1 MALISKKKIPFKISS
16 RLRKYLQKYGRERQ
30 LPLKYADL
38 LRYDNRIPLYDK
50 KGKDT
55 LWETVFYP
63 HFDMDEIYENLKI
76 IYADLKTDGD
86 ASVLKHLVV
95 DRVDICTYAN
105 TSPFRIRIIN
115 KVNDN
120 YDYFYIKNAD
130 ASRIYGLELEHLLS
144 PNVITYC
151 TYGETLV
158 EEHIAGITGD
168 LFMTHHLND
177 ANFNP
182 IRLTKEFIKFN
193 ERCFVR
199 LLGDMHSSNFVVIVT
214 PDFEDFH
221 YRIRAIDFDQQSYE
235 ASKSVYMPQ
244 YFKQNNAI
252 IQLGMKYMTPES
264 VKQYQIEERSL
275 IANRLRTEKTR
286 MHDLIETMKKDQIC
300 IPDNLN
306 QLKKELSSHYKNPK
320 FLDCTSM
327 GEVVELSLKLVLMN
341 QVS

>member
-1 MALISKKKIPFKISS
+1 MALISKKKIPFNISPK
-16 RLRKYLQKYGRERQ
+16 LRKYLRETGREID
-30 LPLKYADL
+30 LPLKYSDL
-38 LRYDNRIPLYDK
+38 LRHDNKITLYDK
-50 KGKDT
+50 NGNDT

-63 HFDMDEIYENLKI
+63 QTDLVEIYENLKT

-86 ASVLKHLVV
+86 ESVIKHLVV

-105 TSPFRIRIIN
+105 TLPFRIRISN

-120 YDYFYIKNAD
+120 YDYFYIKKAD

-144 PNVITYC
+144 PNVISYFTC
-151 TYGETLV
+151 GDTLI

-168 LFMTHHLND
+168 LFMQNHLND
-177 ANFNP
+177 ANLNP
-182 IRLTKEFIKFN
+182 IRLAKEFIKFN

-199 LLGDMHSSNFVVIVT
+199 LLGDMHSSNFVIIVT

-252 IQLGMKYMTPES
+252 IDLGMKYMTSES
-264 VKQYQIEERSL
+264 VRQYQTEERSL
-275 IANRLRTEKTR
+275 IANRMKDEKAKL
-286 MHDLIETMKKDQIC
+286 HELLECMKTDKLHLDH
-300 IPDNLN
+300 NLV
-306 QLKKELSSHYKNPK
+306 QLKKELSKHYKNK
-320 FLDCTSM
+320 AFLACQSM
-327 GEVVELSLKLVLMN
+327 GEVVELSLKMITDF
-341 QVS
+341 

>member
-1 MALISKKKIPFKISS
+1 MALITKKKIPFKISS
-16 RLRKYLQKYGRERQ
+16 RLRRYLQKYGRERE

-38 LRYDNRIPLYDK
+38 RRFDNRIPLYDK

-55 LWETVFYP
+55 LWETVFYSQT
-63 HFDMDEIYENLKI
+63 DLEEIYENLKI

-86 ASVLKHLVV
+86 AAVIKHLVV

-151 TYGETLV
+151 TYEDTLV

-168 LFMTHHLND
+168 LFMANHLDDINL
-177 ANFNP
+177 NP

-252 IQLGMKYMTPES
+252 IEMGMKYMTPES
-264 VKQYQIEERSL
+264 VKQYQKEERSL
-275 IANRLRTEKTR
+275 IANRLRAEKIR
-286 MHDLIETMKKDQIC
+286 MHDLIETMKKDPIC
-300 IPDNLN
+300 LPENLI
-306 QLKKELSSHYKNPK
+306 QLKNDLSKHYNNPK
-320 FLDCTSM
+320 FLECQSM
-327 GEVVELSLKLVLMN
+327 GEVVELSLKLLFV
-341 QVS
+341 

>member
-1 MALISKKKIPFKISS
+1 MALITKRKIGFKISPK
-16 RLRKYLQKYGRERQ
+16 LRKYLTKYQRERE
-30 LPLKYADL
+30 LPLKYSDL
-38 LRYDNRIPLYDK
+38 LRFVMRVPLYDK

-55 LWETVFYP
+55 LWESVYYP
-63 HFDMDEIYENLKI
+63 PSDIDEIYQNLKM
-76 IYADLKTDGD
+76 IYADLKTDGNTS
-86 ASVLKHLVV
+86 AIEHLVV

-120 YDYFYIKNAD
+120 YDYFYIKKAD
-130 ASRIYGLELEHLLS
+130 ASRIYGLELEQLLS
-144 PNVITYC
+144 PNAVSYVTFE
-151 TYGETLV
+151 ETLV

-168 LFMTHHLND
+168 LFMENHLSDVNL
-177 ANFNP
+177 NP
-182 IRLTKEFIKFN
+182 IRLAKEFVKFN

-199 LLGDMHSSNFVVIVT
+199 LLGDMHSSNFVIIII

-264 VKQYQIEERSL
+264 VRQYQIEERSMM
-275 IANRLRTEKTR
+275 ANRVLAERVR
-286 MHDLIETMKKDQIC
+286 LHDLLEVMKKDQLSL
-300 IPDNLN
+300 PENLE
-306 QLKKELSSHYKNPK
+306 QLKKELSQHYKNPQ
-320 FLDCTSM
+320 FLACHSM
-327 GEVVELSLKLVLMN
+327 GDVVELSLKMVTSN
-341 QVS
+341 HSF

>member
-1 MALISKKKIPFKISS
+1 MALITKRKIGFKISPK
-16 RLRKYLQKYGRERQ
+16 LRKYLTKYQRERE
-30 LPLKYADL
+30 LPLKYSDL
-38 LRYDNRIPLYDK
+38 LRFVMRVPLYDK

-55 LWETVFYP
+55 LWESVYYP
-63 HFDMDEIYENLKI
+63 PSDIDEIYQNLKM
-76 IYADLKTDGD
+76 IYADLKTDGNTS
-86 ASVLKHLVV
+86 AIEHLVV

-120 YDYFYIKNAD
+120 YDYFYIKKAD
-130 ASRIYGLELEHLLS
+130 ASRIYGLELEQLLS
-144 PNVITYC
+144 PNAVSYVTF
-151 TYGETLV
+151 GETLV

-168 LFMTHHLND
+168 LFMENHLSDVNL
-177 ANFNP
+177 NP
-182 IRLTKEFIKFN
+182 IRLAKEFIKFN

-199 LLGDMHSSNFVVIVT
+199 LLGDMHSSNFVIIII

-264 VKQYQIEERSL
+264 VRQYQIEERSM
-275 IANRLRTEKTR
+275 IANRVLAERVR
-286 MHDLIETMKKDQIC
+286 LHDLLEVMKKDELSL
-300 IPDNLN
+300 PENLA
-306 QLKKELSSHYKNPK
+306 QLKKELSQHYKNPQ
-320 FLDCTSM
+320 FLVCKSM
-327 GEVVELSLKLVLMN
+327 GEVVELSLKMVASN
-341 QVS
+341 HSI